1 MKGNIYKY
9 IIVIDGDKDSPIGLS
24 RKVVLKKYITEYIDS
39 LKLGGNNEH
48 VSKMLGYIPIPHS
61 AELINQF
68 TGETIDKWSAS
79 SFMII
84 WFSFYLYSP
93 PECNR
98 NNIYIYIYIYI

>member
-9 IIVIDGDKDSPIGLS
+9 IIIIDGDKSSPIGLS
-24 RKVVLKKYITEYIDS
+24 RKVHLKKYIREYIDS

-68 TGETIDKWSAS
+68 TGETIDTWYAS
-79 SFMII
+79 SFMVI
-84 WFSFYLYSP
+84 
-93 PECNR
+93 
-98 NNIYIYIYIYI
+98 